1 MATPAARLRTDV
13 AVAPRTRALRL
24 RHVLGSDYRLGF
36 LFVAPMVVL
45 VLALVAYP
53 FVYAVYLSLTQ
64 KFVGMPPVF
73 VGFEN
78 YIRLASDGFFQ
89 RAVVNSF
96 VFTFWSVAVKLVLGM
111 VMALVLMSKIRY
123 RSLFTGLLLIPWVAP
138 TVVSALNF
146 LWIYDGSLGV
156 LNYLLVKVFRILP
169 QGVGWLSEAGTAM
182 ASVIFVNVWRG
193 FPFFGISLLA
203 GMKAISADLY
213 EAAAVD
219 GANAVHRFRHVTLPG
234 VRNILIIVT
243 LLSTIW
249 TFNDFAIIY
258 ILTKG
263 GPGGR
268 HPGPP
273 RLHLRDG
280 LRRPAPRRGHRRRPL
295 HAAGAGRDHHRPRP
309 LHAAW
314 ARAMS
319 KAAIDRL
326 QTLGSYGVLGAL
338 LLLVLF
344 PFYWMTITSFKSE
357 DQMRSL
363 VSMFWPSPVVLD
375 NYYQLL
381 TRTDFAVWFRNSA
394 VVAVSST
401 LLATAVGTIG
411 AYALARL
418 RFMGRAFMSSAV
430 LITYLVPPSI
440 LFIPLYA
447 QIRMLGLSDSLAGL
461 IAAYPSFTVPFV
473 TWLLM
478 GYFESIPVEL
488 EEAAMI
494 DGATRFGAFRRVIL
508 PLAAPGLLA
517 AGLYAFTQAWNE
529 FLYALVFITDVKQR
543 TLPVGLSSFI
553 TGDVYGWGYLMAG
566 AVLTTLPV
574 IAVYI
579 YLQKYMVEGLTA
591 GGVKG

>member
-1 MATPAARLRTDV
+1 
-13 AVAPRTRALRL
+13 
-24 RHVLGSDYRLGF
+24 
-36 LFVAPMVVL
+36 
-45 VLALVAYP
+45 
-53 FVYAVYLSLTQ
+53 
-64 KFVGMPPVF
+64 
-73 VGFEN
+73 
-78 YIRLASDGFFQ
+78 
-89 RAVVNSF
+89 
-96 VFTFWSVAVKLVLGM
+96 
-111 VMALVLMSKIRY
+111 MSK
-123 RSLFTGLLLIPWVAP
+123 T
-138 TVVSALNF
+138 
-146 LWIYDGSLGV
+146 
-156 LNYLLVKVFRILP
+156 
-169 QGVGWLSEAGTAM
+169 
-182 ASVIFVNVWRG
+182 
-193 FPFFGISLLA
+193 
-203 GMKAISADLY
+203 
-213 EAAAVD
+213 
-219 GANAVHRFRHVTLPG
+219 
-234 VRNILIIVT
+234 
-243 LLSTIW
+243 
-249 TFNDFAIIY
+249 
-258 ILTKG
+258 
-263 GPGGR
+263 
-268 HPGPP
+268 
-273 RLHLRDG
+273 
-280 LRRPAPRRGHRRRPL
+280 
-295 HAAGAGRDHHRPRP
+295 
-309 LHAAW
+309 
-314 ARAMS
+314 
-319 KAAIDRL
+319 AIDRL
-326 QTLGSYGVLGAL
+326 QTLGSYGILGAL

-381 TRTDFAVWFRNSA
+381 TRTDFGVWFRNSA
-394 VVAVSST
+394 LVAVSST

-517 AGLYAFTQAWNE
+517 AALYAFTQAWNE